1 MIPEELF
8 QAVAELLAYV
18 YRVAARTQSGRERSE
33 RCRRMNTF
41 LSKAGKHAD
50 LAAAGAVVLVVVMM
64 IIPLP
69 PFLLDLAI
77 TLNISAALMIV
88 VATLYVPRA
97 LDFSAFPSLLLLTT
111 LFRLAINVSVT
122 RLVLLHGDAGHVV
135 EAFGNFVVGG
145 NVVVGLII
153 FLILIVIQF
162 VVITN
167 GAGRVAEV
175 GARFTLDAM
184 PGKQMAIDAD
194 LNTGQITDEEARKRR
209 AEISQEADFYGAMD
223 GASKFVKGDAM
234 AGILI
239 TLINLVGGI
248 IIGVMQQGMPFG
260 EAAHKFS
267 LLTVGDGLCAQI
279 PALLISVATGI
290 LVTRSASEK
299 DLGNDIADQLLD
311 QRKAPM
317 VAGAVIMGF
326 ALIPALPKI
335 PVPADRRRV
344 LRRRL
349 VAAQAPEPARAR
361 GRPSARRPRPR
372 RRDRPSCRARA
383 TPRSTR
389 SRSIRSSSRSGS
401 ASSRSS
407 TSTRGGTLLARVAT
421 IRRQIASEMGMV
433 IPPVRIRDDVALD
446 SHEYV
451 MRVRGTEVAR
461 GGVMAG
467 HQLAM
472 DPGDAMGELPGVP
485 TTEPAF
491 GLPAVW
497 IADRSRAEAE
507 ALGWTVVDA
516 ESVVVTHLTETI
528 RAHAAELLTR
538 QETRHLLDQLKEV
551 NAAVVDEVVPDV
563 LSLGEIQRVLQALLR
578 EGVSVRDLGAIVEAI
593 GDKARLTRDPSMLA
607 EYARQALGRT
617 IVAPY
622 LDLEGTLRAIALDP
636 ALEQEIAESLV
647 QTADGEFLAMDPHRA
662 GTLVDACAEQVE
674 HALEPR
680 RPAGAAVLGARAPA
694 PAAAVRAAPAA
705 ARRLL
710 LQRDHAGHRGR
721 DQRRDRARR
730 RDGRRRDVECL
741 TTNS

>member
-1 MIPEELF
+1 
-8 QAVAELLAYV
+8 
-18 YRVAARTQSGRERSE
+18 
-33 RCRRMNTF
+33 MNSF
-41 LSKAGKHAD
+41 MSKAGKHAD

-69 PFLLDLAI
+69 AFLLDLAI
-77 TLNISAALMIV
+77 TLNIAAALMIV
-88 VATLYVPRA
+88 IATLYVPRA
-97 LDFSAFPSLLLLTT
+97 LDFAAFPSLLLLTT

-122 RLVLLHGDAGHVV
+122 RLILLHGDAGHVV
-135 EAFGNFVVGG
+135 TAFGNFVVGG

-153 FLILIVIQF
+153 FLILVVIQF

-194 LNTGQITDEEARKRR
+194 LNSGQITDEEARRRR
-209 AEISQEADFYGAMD
+209 AEISDEADFYGAMD

-248 IIGVMQQGMPFG
+248 VIGVMQQGLPFG

-290 LVTRSASEK
+290 LVTRSSSDK
-299 DLGNDIADQLLD
+299 DLGNDIGGQLLE
-311 QRKAPM
+311 QRKAPL
-317 VAGAVIMGF
+317 VAGCVIMAF
-326 ALIPALPKI
+326 ALIPALPKVPFLVI
-335 PVPADRRRV
+335 GGLFFAVGWALRKEPTARQREATERAQAALQVPAAEAPAPRDAA
-344 LRRRL
+344 LDALALDPLELAIGFGL
-349 VAAQAPEPARAR
+349 VPLVDQH
-361 GRPSARRPRPR
+361 G
-372 RRDRPSCRARA
+372 
-383 TPRSTR
+383 
-389 SRSIRSSSRSGS
+389 
-401 ASSRSS
+401 
-407 TSTRGGTLLARVAT
+407 GGTLLARVST
-421 IRRQIASEMGMV
+421 IRRQIAAEMGMV

-461 GGVMAG
+461 GGIMAG

-472 DPGDAMGELPGVP
+472 DPGDAMGELAGVP

-497 IADRSRAEAE
+497 IGDQSRAEAE

-516 ESVVVTHLTETI
+516 ESVVVTHLTEVI
-528 RAHAAELLTR
+528 RTHAAELLTR
-538 QETRHLLDQLKEV
+538 QETRNLLDQLKEV

-578 EGVSVRDLGAIVEAI
+578 EGVSVRDLGAIVEAV
-593 GDKARLTRDPSMLA
+593 GDKARLTRDPAMLS

-622 LDLEGTLRAIALDP
+622 LDMEGTLRAIVLDP
-636 ALEQEIAESLV
+636 ALEQEVAEALV
-647 QTADGEFLAMDPHRA
+647 QTADGEFLAMDPQRA
-662 GTLVDACAEQVE
+662 ATLVDACAEQVE
-674 HALEPR
+674 HALGRGGRPVLLCSARVR
-680 RPAGAAVLGARAPA
+680 RHL
-694 PAAAVRAAPAA
+694 
-705 ARRLL
+705 RRLCE
-710 LQRDHAGHRGR
+710 QRLPQLAVCSYNEIAPGVGVETAGVIGPADAMAASVTSHA
-721 DQRRDRARR
+721 
-730 RDGRRRDVECL
+730 
-741 TTNS
+741 